1 MGPVRLHVDR
11 RRVHVDDHEVVLTAT
26 EFALLTHLMR
36 APARVF
42 TREQLLGAVWGYGGG
57 RHPHGRRPRRPAPG
71 QARGREPDPYGARHR
86 LRRGVVVTGAAGP
99 PRWVP
104 PPRPSAGPRRCSRPD
119 RATSWAARRRA
130 LAAGGPAARPAVP
143 PLGRR
148 QPVRGRHPDRVD
160 GRPAQAGGHR
170 GRGRRTSLAVRVTAA
185 CLLVAVVAVGAAG
198 LVAVRLVAVTARTV
212 TQEVLAQ
219 QADVVA
225 AQLAETGGGLRAG
238 AGMRRVVDVLAGQGV
253 TVVVVTARGPRN
265 AGILAPVLEEA
276 EVRRVL
282 DGQPVSAQATSAGVH
297 YLVEARPAPVGGFAL
312 VRTTETGPLGGGL
325 VRRNLTIALL
335 AGVAVA
341 VVVGLVVGQLLAR
354 TLRRTAI
361 AARLLRSGRRDVRVP
376 VAGPAEVSDVAG
388 AVNELADA
396 LARSEE
402 RQRRFLLSV
411 SHELR
416 TPLTAVRGFA
426 ESLADG
432 VVTGPDAAD
441 AGRVIVREADRLDR
455 LVGDLMELARL
466 EADDFRLDPVPRST
480 WPRSRPTRLLCGRRG
495 APTPTSGSSCRPDR
509 PAGPGRPPAAA
520 AGRRR
525 AARERAARR
534 PAGRVARARD
544 RRRRRRIMAPGPGRW
559 SRPVARG
566 LPGRLRPRSAC
577 TTATEGGA
585 RWAPVAWASHSCTG
599 W

>member
-1 MGPVRLHVDR
+1 M
-11 RRVHVDDHEVVLTAT
+11 
-26 EFALLTHLMR
+26 
-36 APARVF
+36 
-42 TREQLLGAVWGYGGG
+42 
-57 RHPHGRRPRRPAPG
+57 
-71 QARGREPDPYGARHR
+71 
-86 LRRGVVVTGAAGP
+86 TGAPGP

-104 PPRPSAGPRRCSRPD
+104 PSRPSAGPAPLFTPGSGD
-119 RATSWAARRRA
+119 VVGATTPVRSPS
-130 LAAGGPAARPAVP
+130 AGPAVP
-143 PLGRR
+143 PAATPSAG
-148 QPVRGRHPDRVD
+148 PG
-160 GRPAQAGGHR
+160 PASGSTSTVALPGPAATG

-265 AGILAPVLEEA
+265 AGILAPVLEQA
-276 EVRRVL
+276 DVRRVL
-282 DGQPVSAQATSAGVH
+282 DGQPVSAQATSAGVR

-325 VRRNLTIALL
+325 VRRNLTVALL

-354 TLRRTAI
+354 PLRRTAI

-396 LARSEE
+396 LACSEE

-466 EADDFRLDPVPRST
+466 EADDFRLDPVQVDLAALAADAAAVWETRSADADVRFVLQT
-480 WPRSRPTRLLCGRRG
+480 
-495 APTPTSGSSCRPDR
+495 APDPP
-509 PAGPGRPPAAA
+509 GPGRPPAAA

-525 AARERAARR
+525 AGRERAARR
-534 PAGRVARARD
+534 PAGRAARARD
-544 RRRRRRIMAPGPGRW
+544 RWRRHRIMAAGPGRW
-559 SRPVARG
+559 SRPGARG
-566 LPGRLRPRSAC
+566 LPGRLRTRSA
-577 TTATEGGA
+577 ARPLPGAPPGGHA
-585 RWAPVAWASHSCTG
+585 VAWASRSCTG